1 VQDPAT
7 GPPALIGRSPRVREI
22 NALVRKLG
30 RSDSP
35 VLLLG
40 ETGTGKEVV
49 ARAIHGSGVRGPFV
63 PIDCSLLGPLLE
75 SDLFGHTRGSF
86 TGAVATKA
94 GLLEMAEG
102 GTAFFDEIG
111 ELPPEIQAKL
121 LRVLQEKE
129 FRALGALTGRKA
141 RFRVIAATNR
151 DLAREVDAGRF
162 RRDLFYRLNIVVVRL
177 PPLRDHREDI
187 PELVAHFLERYG
199 RNHELTP
206 EAIQA
211 MTQHDWPGNV
221 RELENAIQRMVAVN
235 SGPYLHSGDLP
246 SAVQG
251 TLFAAHHEDLER
263 LAAAVGGATGLAPP
277 RIPAQGVVPM
287 EEVERRAIAEALA
300 TTHGDRARAALL
312 LGIGRT
318 TLYRKLKRYRT

>member
-7 GPPALIGRSPRVREI
+7 TPPALIGRCARVREI

-49 ARAIHGSGVRGPFV
+49 ARAIHYSGGHGPFV

-86 TGAVATKA
+86 TGAVATKP
-94 GLLEMAEG
+94 GLLEVAEG

-111 ELPPEIQAKL
+111 ELPPDIQAKL

-129 FRALGALTGRKA
+129 FRALGALTGHKA

-151 DLAREVDAGRF
+151 DLAREVEAGRF
-162 RRDLFYRLNIVVVRL
+162 RRLQKAPI
-177 PPLRDHREDI
+177 RESRQTG
-187 PELVAHFLERYG
+187 E
-199 RNHELTP
+199 T
-206 EAIQA
+206 
-211 MTQHDWPGNV
+211 
-221 RELENAIQRMVAVN
+221 
-235 SGPYLHSGDLP
+235 S
-246 SAVQG
+246 
-251 TLFAAHHEDLER
+251 R
-263 LAAAVGGATGLAPP
+263 LAVVAGEQKPQTFVDTLVDQQPHQTRVSRSSLASSRVSKAGARETVGSPSRKSSSVSPP
-277 RIPAQGVVPM
+277 SR
-287 EEVERRAIAEALA
+287 
-300 TTHGDRARAALL
+300 
-312 LGIGRT
+312 
-318 TLYRKLKRYRT
+318 